1 MITAL
6 LNSCTFCSFADLYER
21 AVRNLLNIRPL
32 FDSPL
37 EIFGQK
43 NNETST
49 QAHNVQENPARSQR
63 HEVSFQSDK
72 SDNTGDNS
80 RKTNYKYSDIIRPSQ
95 SDYSSRANEQ
105 SSNGFFAQ
113 MLSEHARHIQPRHH
127 QQRTGFGFGHT
138 DRYNQRNGGFR
149 PNNSTGHNGLGYSQ
163 QQYAAR
169 GEVHDSQREV
179 HAGHNRFWSTHVDH
193 GYRHKHRLIDGLRY
207 HAKLTL
213 SSETTPRNDS
223 NDPISNTQADE
234 KSAAK
239 EEYNDTQ
246 KKDEI
251 EVENMEESGKEM
263 KLTEKEQM
271 DLIRER
277 IIKENQKLKYRPYS
291 LRSKRNGRE
300 IFKSSKKKSKKL
312 KIKKKKIKLRNLWK
326 PSTPQEIFLAVFGLM
341 KNVKEPNLKT
351 VETEERNEKQT

>member
-6 LNSCTFCSFADLYER
+6 LNYCTFCSFADLYER

-37 EIFGQK
+37 DIFGQK

-49 QAHNVQENPARSQR
+49 QAHNAQENAARSQR
-63 HEVSFQSDK
+63 LEISFQSDK
-72 SDNTGDNS
+72 SDNTADNS
-80 RKTNYKYSDIIRPSQ
+80 RKTNYKYSDIVRPSQ
-95 SDYSSRANEQ
+95 SDYLSRANEQ

-127 QQRTGFGFGHT
+127 QNRIGFGFGHT
-138 DRYNQRNGGFR
+138 DRYNQSNGGFR
-149 PNNSTGHNGLGYSQ
+149 PNNNTGHNGLGYSQ
-163 QQYAAR
+163 QQYTAR
-169 GEVHDSQREV
+169 GEVLDSQREV
-179 HAGHNRFWSTHVDH
+179 HAGHNRFWSPHVDH
-193 GYRHKHRLIDGLRY
+193 GYRHKHRMIDGLRY

-213 SSETTPRNDS
+213 SSETTPRKDS
-223 NDPISNTQADE
+223 NDSILNTETDD

-239 EEYNDTQ
+239 EEHHDTQ
-246 KKDEI
+246 KVDEI
-251 EVENMEESGKEM
+251 AMDNREKSGQEI

-300 IFKSSKKKSKKL
+300 IFKSGKKKSKKL
-312 KIKKKKIKLRNLWK
+312 KVKKKTKLRNLWK

-341 KNVKEPNLKT
+341 KNMKEPSLKT
-351 VETEERNEKQT
+351 VETEERNETQT